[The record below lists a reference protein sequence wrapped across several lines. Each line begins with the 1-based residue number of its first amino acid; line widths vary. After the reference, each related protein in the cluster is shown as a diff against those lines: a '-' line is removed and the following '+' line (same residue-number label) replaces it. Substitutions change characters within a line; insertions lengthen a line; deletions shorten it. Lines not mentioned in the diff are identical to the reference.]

1 MSAAVHN
8 CVIRPAW
15 YINAVTLTL
24 TFTLR
29 TLLHFKHFVTFL
41 CSHNYVFTTSI
52 QLSVHPCQHQ
62 LNHMVSH
69 DGRRPAHCPCRWVH
83 SCANMDNDASAR
95 APNDSGQSS
104 VLYLTSISE
113 TIQKAPLA
121 EAKTALGKQKIRL
134 YVECRYLSHYRNSVK
149 NCFLT
154 QNFTEIGQS
163 AAELWPKKIFNTA
176 NLHLCNNFRQNPLI
190 FCWDNVILRFAI
202 RRFCN
207 TAAILT
213 FQNLD
218 LCHMTSIA
226 IIVCFPLQNFTKA
239 YNRVLSHGQKRF
251 LKWQPIAIMNFEN
264 FYIWSSG
271 CYRFPNVQS
280 CSSKSDDFCRA
291 MLCKRSL
298 CRHVVSVCLFVCHVA
313 GLCQNKLYISSKFFS
328 PSGSH
333 AILVFPCQTA

>member
-1 MSAAVHN
+1 MQVS
-8 CVIRPAW
+8 P
-15 YINAVTLTL
+15 
-24 TFTLR
+24 FM
-29 TLLHFKHFVTFL
+29 
-41 CSHNYVFTTSI
+41 
-52 QLSVHPCQHQ
+52 CQHG
-62 LNHMVSH
+62 HW
-69 DGRRPAHCPCRWVH
+69 CFCT
-83 SCANMDNDASAR
+83 

-154 QNFTEIGQS
+154 QNFTDIWQS

-213 FQNLD
+213 FQNLEFMPHD
-218 LCHMTSIA
+218 LYRHNSLLPSAKFHKGVQSSAESWPKTIFKMAANRHHEFWKFFIFGHLAVIDFQMCSRVHQNRMIFAAQCYASA
-226 IIVCFPLQNFTKA
+226 AYVVMWCLSVCSSVTLLGCVKTNIHHQNFFHH
-239 YNRVLSHGQKRF
+239 RVATPF
-251 LKWQPIAIMNFEN
+251 
-264 FYIWSSG
+264 
-271 CYRFPNVQS
+271 
-280 CSSKSDDFCRA
+280 
-291 MLCKRSL
+291 
-298 CRHVVSVCLFVCHVA
+298 
-313 GLCQNKLYISSKFFS
+313 
-328 PSGSH
+328 
-333 AILVFPCQTA
+333 

>member
-1 MSAAVHN
+1 MQVS
-8 CVIRPAW
+8 P
-15 YINAVTLTL
+15 
-24 TFTLR
+24 FM
-29 TLLHFKHFVTFL
+29 
-41 CSHNYVFTTSI
+41 
-52 QLSVHPCQHQ
+52 CQHG
-62 LNHMVSH
+62 HW
-69 DGRRPAHCPCRWVH
+69 CFCT
-83 SCANMDNDASAR
+83 

-264 FYIWSSG
+264 FLYLVIWLLSISKCAVVFIKIGWFLPRNAMQAQPMSSCG
-271 CYRFPNVQS
+271 VC
-280 CSSKSDDFCRA
+280 
-291 MLCKRSL
+291 L
-298 CRHVVSVCLFVCHVA
+298 SVCLSRCWVV
-313 GLCQNKLYISSKFFS
+313 SKQIIHIIKIFFTI
-328 PSGSH
+328 G
-333 AILVFPCQTA
+333 